1 MINSVLFIDTK
12 GRLLLG
18 RSYHTD
24 PDDDELD
31 LDMQAML
38 FSNERHSDSSLFPPV
53 FIESNRVFS
62 SVAVDNL
69 SRTLCGFLT

>member
-24 PDDDELD
+24 PEDDELD

-38 FSNERHSDSSLFPPV
+38 FSNERHSDSYLIPPV
-53 FIESNRVFS
+53 FMENKRIFT
-62 SVAVDNL
+62 SVAIDNL
-69 SRTLCGFLT
+69 SRTFYVAF